1 MAELSFL
8 GTQWTVYQMFY
19 YFLLYSI
26 IGWFVEVV
34 YMTLETGEFQ
44 NRGFLNGPICPIYG
58 FGMVMIIIMLTPITH
73 SPVLLF
79 VVSSVVCTTWEL
91 LVGVLMEKVFNNTW
105 WDYSHERFNF
115 KGYICLKVSLL
126 WGLACLIVMKIF
138 HPMME
143 KIIDY
148 IPYNIGKIVGWA
160 FFIYIIF
167 DSVISLCAVIRLNEK
182 LRQLDSIQRR
192 LRVAS
197 DTIGGTVSN
206 EVIELKAKY
215 DRLVEKKDVW
225 QERLLTAF
233 PDSHSSKYNEILSEL
248 KNKMKE
254 KIPKIKK

>member
-1 MAELSFL
+1 MADLSFF
-8 GTQWTVYQMFY
+8 GTQWTVYEMFY
-19 YFLLYSI
+19 YFLLYST

-58 FGMVMIIIMLTPITH
+58 FGMVMIIIVLTPIQ
-73 SPVLLF
+73 SPVLLYF
-79 VVSSVVCTTWEL
+79 VSAVICTTWEL
-91 LVGVLMEKVFNNTW
+91 IVGIFMEKVFNNTW

-126 WGLACLIVMKIF
+126 WGLGCLIVMKIF

-143 KIIDY
+143 KVISY
-148 IPYNIGKIVGWA
+148 IPHDVGLVVGWA

-182 LRQLDSIQRR
+182 LRQLDSIQRK
-192 LRVAS
+192 LRAAS
-197 DTIGGTVSN
+197 ETIGGTVSG

-233 PDSHSSKYNEILSEL
+233 PELHSNKYNDILSEM
-248 KNKMKE
+248 KNKLK
-254 KIPKIKK
+254 KIKK